1 MRNGGVP
8 VAKKRDVWD
17 IDLPQIK
24 FNKESTKQQAQ
35 KYRMGN
41 VKLALGRG
49 LTREEFEKDRKRI
62 LELRLP

>member
-1 MRNGGVP
+1 M
-8 VAKKRDVWD
+8 AKKRDVWD

-24 FNKESTKQQAQ
+24 FNRESTKQQAQ

-49 LTREEFEKDRKRI
+49 KTREEFEKDRKRI
-62 LELRLP
+62 LGLRLP